1 MLSFFVI
8 FLVIGNYVF
17 ASENP
22 TNEANMSM
30 GFLCQK
36 DNIINTI
43 PEVYDPI
50 NSKYGI
56 DVSEYAI
63 ENPESESKSES
74 LPLLGQ
80 TFRLFRFPPIN

>member
-1 MLSFFVI
+1 MQLIILKMKYINWKKISDFIIFIKKNGAICYLFFVI

-30 GFLCQK
+30 GVLCQK

-56 DVSEYAI
+56 DVFE
-63 ENPESESKSES
+63 
-74 LPLLGQ
+74 
-80 TFRLFRFPPIN
+80 F